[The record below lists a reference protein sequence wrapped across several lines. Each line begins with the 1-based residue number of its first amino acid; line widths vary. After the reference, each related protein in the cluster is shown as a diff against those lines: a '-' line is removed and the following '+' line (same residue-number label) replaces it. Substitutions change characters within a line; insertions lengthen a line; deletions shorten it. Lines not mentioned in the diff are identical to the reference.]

1 MGTETRTRY
10 SAVLAYGLAIPA
22 VAIRTPCEQLRAIG
36 IVLHRIA
43 ADLGLVVAVIFD
55 RVISSGDNG
64 LVYLSPTMQTDF
76 RRRTMDVA
84 SVCCV
89 CVPQWRGQR

>member
-22 VAIRTPCEQLRAIG
+22 VAIRIPCEQLRAIVVG
-36 IVLHRIA
+36 LHRIA
-43 ADLGLVVAVIFD
+43 ADLGLVAVILD
-55 RVISSGDNG
+55 RIISSGDNG
-64 LVYLSPTMQTDF
+64 LVHLSPTMQTDF

-89 CVPQWRGQR
+89 CVPQWRGQC